1 MVYVGSFPLRTS
13 PKFLWFRDFCKYK
26 RTRKSPHGGSFWCCS
41 KEPLSDGAKTTSR
54 RNSSS
59 SRWNPTVLVRFAK
72 KWLPSKEILGQW
84 RDSEHVTPAAGRS
97 SLLGNRRLAVLEYT
111 QDILKPLQRLIAITK
126 LMTKKKIERKDL
138 ASANSIFCMVGVNDN
153 TVPIELHCVVENSK
167 SASVSKRVT
176 RDTIDTILLHGLL
189 ANTFAWR
196 HIQKPL
202 SEMTGGVS
210 VAYDRPPFGLSSRPP
225 GELWKDKEYNPYQL
239 DYGVTLT
246 KQVREY
252 FQMDNI
258 VLVGHSAGGTVA
270 LMSSLKEPQLTK
282 GLVLIAPAVRI
293 SYSRTLSFQFL
304 KRYYRSILRTPLLGR
319 RIMRSRLQRYR
330 TPKGIQ
336 ELLQRNIHDSESLD
350 ANELIQG
357 YIKPFL
363 LPGWDQAL
371 VEMALSFEAFDL
383 IPQLEGLKL
392 PTLVCFF
399 ALCLDSWFIF
409 ILGNLRRTG

>member
-1 MVYVGSFPLRTS
+1 
-13 PKFLWFRDFCKYK
+13 
-26 RTRKSPHGGSFWCCS
+26 
-41 KEPLSDGAKTTSR
+41 
-54 RNSSS
+54 
-59 SRWNPTVLVRFAK
+59 
-72 KWLPSKEILGQW
+72 
-84 RDSEHVTPAAGRS
+84 
-97 SLLGNRRLAVLEYT
+97 
-111 QDILKPLQRLIAITK
+111 
-126 LMTKKKIERKDL
+126 
-138 ASANSIFCMVGVNDN
+138 
-153 TVPIELHCVVENSK
+153 
-167 SASVSKRVT
+167 
-176 RDTIDTILLHGLL
+176 
-189 ANTFAWR
+189 
-196 HIQKPL
+196 
-202 SEMTGGVS
+202 
-210 VAYDRPPFGLSSRPP
+210 
-225 GELWKDKEYNPYQL
+225 
-239 DYGVTLT
+239 
-246 KQVREY
+246 
-252 FQMDNI
+252 MDNI